1 MPIRTT
7 PPAIVLRTLGLHRTQ
22 LSRLVERHGLT
33 IDAVDTDDDEA
44 IDQALSAPRR

>member
-22 LSRLVERHGLT
+22 LSRLIERHD
-33 IDAVDTDDDEA
+33 IAVDVDDVDDEA

>member
-22 LSRLVERHGLT
+22 LSRLIERHD
-33 IDAVDTDDDEA
+33 IAVDANDIVDDDEA
-44 IDQALSAPRR
+44 ID

>member
-22 LSRLVERHGLT
+22 LRRLVERHGLT
-33 IDAVDTDDDEA
+33 VDAVVTNDDEA
-44 IDQALSAPRR
+44 ADRALSAPRR